1 MLDGFF
7 TDDGSPYITG
17 TLIIPELNVRGAVN
31 FLVDTGAD
39 SGLIHPDDLERRG
52 ADPARLRR
60 LHYSKTVKGIG
71 GRILHVRPTRVSI
84 VFEGRVRYEYE
95 MTMDVQDPADGDPD
109 DGDPGVSLIGR
120 DFLAD
125 WLMYYDP
132 VYHIL
137 AFMFR
142 AN

>member
-1 MLDGFF
+1 MLEGFF
-7 TDDGSPYITG
+7 TDDGTPYITG
-17 TLIIPELNVRGAVN
+17 NLIIPELNVRGAVN

-95 MTMDVQDPADGDPD
+95 MTIDVQDPD
-109 DGDPGVSLIGR
+109 DGDPSDSLIGR

-132 VYHIL
+132 TYKIL

-142 AN
+142 AH